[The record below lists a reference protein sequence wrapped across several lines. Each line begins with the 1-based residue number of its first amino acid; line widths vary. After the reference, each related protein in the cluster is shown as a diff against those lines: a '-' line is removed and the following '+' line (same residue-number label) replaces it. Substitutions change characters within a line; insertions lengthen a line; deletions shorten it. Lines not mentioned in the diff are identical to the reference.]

1 MATWVRAPSFALLG
15 KTEKEESLMKDAD
28 GRTHVLLM
36 PHDLIHREIVGS
48 DDERIGFVKDLLI
61 DEVDWKVRFLHATQ
75 GGFLSLDERH
85 FLIPVEAVREVAGG
99 FLRVE
104 VGKEKV
110 HGGPKLDPSIRL
122 HPELRGEIYEY
133 YGYPDPG

>member
-1 MATWVRAPSFALLG
+1 M
-15 KTEKEESLMKDAD
+15 EDAD
-28 GRTHVLLM
+28 GRAHVLLM

-61 DEVDWKVRFLHATQ
+61 DGSDWKVRFLHATQ

-85 FLIPVEAVREVAGG
+85 HFLIPIEAVREVAGG

-110 HGGPKLDPSIRL
+110 HGGPKLNPNVRL
-122 HPELRGEIYEY
+122 HPELRGELYEY
-133 YGYPDPG
+133 YGYPNPG